1 MAGRQRR
8 GLGASPRET
17 PRPARAAF
25 QRLSRNQSIHRSFR
39 LFERRRPRAHLIVHL
54 PPSPPR
60 PRPRQY
66 IRDKIE
72 VAFARADANEATI
85 APLKSRV
92 ARLEDDLRQAR
103 GDVAEMRG
111 LRLDDEAEIK
121 GLREDLEE
129 RTRGFEIECEEKEER
144 IKERDELATQLEF
157 LEAELDGVRA
167 AEVRVNQSDYSPY
180 DPTRSRVGR
189 RFSRTRLDF
198 FGLDGRLSSSS
209 PFVARQPHDATSSN
223 LIAR

>member
-1 MAGRQRR
+1 LVRPRARFR
-8 GLGASPRET
+8 GPPAPRFNGFPEI
-17 PRPARAAF
+17 R
-25 QRLSRNQSIHRSFR
+25 SIHRSFR

-209 PFVARQPHDATSSN
+209 PFVARQPHDMPRHR
-223 LIAR
+223 I

>member
-1 MAGRQRR
+1 MIEALTQLIADGGAWVGISGGKLEVTFHSFEMPEKEGEPSDIWRKNFDLLEMVMDWAGNHD
-8 GLGASPRET
+8 GLP
-17 PRPARAAF
+17 
-25 QRLSRNQSIHRSFR
+25 QLS
-39 LFERRRPRAHLIVHL
+39 
-54 PPSPPR
+54 
-60 PRPRQY
+60 
-66 IRDKIE
+66 
-72 VAFARADANEATI
+72 DA
-85 APLKSRV
+85 
-92 ARLEDDLRQAR
+92 Q
-103 GDVAEMRG
+103 
-111 LRLDDEAEIK
+111 
-121 GLREDLEE
+121 REDLEE

-209 PFVARQPHDATSSN
+209 PFVARQPHDMPRHR
-223 LIAR
+223 I

>member
-1 MAGRQRR
+1 M
-8 GLGASPRET
+8 
-17 PRPARAAF
+17 
-25 QRLSRNQSIHRSFR
+25 
-39 LFERRRPRAHLIVHL
+39 
-54 PPSPPR
+54 
-60 PRPRQY
+60 
-66 IRDKIE
+66 
-72 VAFARADANEATI
+72 
-85 APLKSRV
+85 KSRV

-209 PFVARQPHDATSSN
+209 PFVARQPHDMPRHR
-223 LIAR
+223 I